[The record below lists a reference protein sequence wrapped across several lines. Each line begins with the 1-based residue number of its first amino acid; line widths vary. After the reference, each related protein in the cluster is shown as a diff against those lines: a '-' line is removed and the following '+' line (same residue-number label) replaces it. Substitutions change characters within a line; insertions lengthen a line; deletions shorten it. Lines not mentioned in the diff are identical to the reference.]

1 MAPIVVIGATKQTE
15 EASVLVFTV
24 HQTLRNHDEGDK
36 HHYESSYCYELH
48 LILLPVFPGS
58 RQTVS
63 VTYPSWVNS
72 VASRPASS
80 SASETR
86 RPMPT
91 LIRPK
96 MMNETTPVQA
106 TTAPI
111 EAN

>member
-15 EASVLVFTV
+15 EASVLVLSI
-24 HQTLRNHDEGDK
+24 HQPLRQHNEGNK
-36 HHYESSYCYELH
+36 HRYESSNCDELH
-48 LILLPVFPGS
+48 LFLLPVS
-58 RQTVS
+58 RIGQTVS